1 MKTFGYILLI
11 AGLLSAGLAVSEMI
25 GKKSAVDFDPLITTT
40 RWTPLYKSTL
50 AAIVF
55 LGSGVI
61 VLIVA
66 SENKTTRNKYRSR

>member
-11 AGLLSAGLAVSEMI
+11 TGLLSTGLAAYEMVA
-25 GKKSAVDFDPLITTT
+25 KKSAVDFDPFTTH
-40 RWTPLYKSTL
+40 WTPVYKSTL
-50 AAIVF
+50 AAIVL

-66 SENKTTRNKYRSR
+66 TENKITRNKYRSR

>member
-11 AGLLSAGLAVSEMI
+11 TGLLSTGFAAYEMVA
-25 GKKSAVDFDPLITTT
+25 KKSTVDFDPLTTHL
-40 RWTPLYKSTL
+40 TPVYKLTL
-50 AAIVF
+50 ASVVF

-66 SENKTTRNKYRSR
+66 RENKITRNKYRSR